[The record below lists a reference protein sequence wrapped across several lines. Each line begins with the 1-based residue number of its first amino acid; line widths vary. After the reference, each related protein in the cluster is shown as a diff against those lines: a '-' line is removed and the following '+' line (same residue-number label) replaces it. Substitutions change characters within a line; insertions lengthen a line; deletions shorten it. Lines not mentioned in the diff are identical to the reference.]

1 MDAAQLAALQAASTR
16 LTAAQTGAHDAANT
30 LVTAQTAANTAAA
43 ANPLDDGDVAA
54 TAAAAT
60 QAQVAVLLA
69 NVELEAA
76 TAAVNAMMVKQPK
89 PFKPHGQPPHF
100 DLEAEKD
107 SFDVWKTQWDLFI
120 APCRQSKKSS
130 PDHNRRNIQ
139 RRCCYPACLQTH

>member
-16 LTAAQTGAHDAANT
+16 LTTAQTGAHDAAYT

-43 ANPLDDGDVAA
+43 ANPLVDGDVAA

-60 QAQVAVLLA
+60 QAQIAVLLD
-69 NVELEAA
+69 NIELEAA

-100 DLEAEKD
+100 DLEAEKGF
-107 SFDVWKTQWDLFI
+107 FDVWKTQWDLFI
-120 APCRQSKKSS
+120 TLSTIKEVIPRPQQEKYTATLLLSS
-130 PDHNRRNIQ
+130 LSPNT
-139 RRCCYPACLQTH
+139 L